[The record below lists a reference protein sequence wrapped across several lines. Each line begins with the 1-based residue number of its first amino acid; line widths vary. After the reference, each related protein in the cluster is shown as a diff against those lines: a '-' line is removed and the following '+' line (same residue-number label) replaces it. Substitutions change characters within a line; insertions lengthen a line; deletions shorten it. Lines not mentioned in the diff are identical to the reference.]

1 MTLPARCRKCDLTLM
16 DSLDIAVHIG
26 RLGRRYFRSSLI
38 YPCSKRCPK
47 LARKKDI
54 GN

>member
-1 MTLPARCRKCDLTLM
+1 MIARCRKCDQALI
-16 DSLDIAVHIG
+16 DSLDIAVHLG
-26 RLGRRYFRSSLI
+26 RLGRNYFRSSLI
-38 YPCSKRCPK
+38 YPYSKRCSK